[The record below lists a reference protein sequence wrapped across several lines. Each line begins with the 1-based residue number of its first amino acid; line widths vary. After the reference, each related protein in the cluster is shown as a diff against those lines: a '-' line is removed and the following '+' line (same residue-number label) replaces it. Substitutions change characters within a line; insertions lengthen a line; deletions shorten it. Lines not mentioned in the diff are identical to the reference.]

1 MKFTLLQELEE
12 INGGWKRIGKES
24 CVNYKMLYN
33 ITCKEIKS
41 LVSILLSTKT
51 REKERESIFK
61 LFVSC
66 FKQADKTNI
75 NRYDVILL
83 FKQILRFNLDRFEIY
98 EIINSSSIKSNV
110 SSEKLFK
117 WLIDYTAKNTTFN
130 SCSAIDVIKSMFLG
144 DTYPESFVKSFIS
157 IKASVYDRI
166 YTIYNFEKKNP
177 PQFKCPV
184 CNMVSTKPMVLAKHI
199 HLCRK
204 NLKQ

>member
-24 CVNYKMLYN
+24 CQNYRKLYN
-33 ITCKEIKS
+33 ITCKEIKN
-41 LVSILLSTKT
+41 LVGILLSNKV
-51 REKERESIFK
+51 REKDRESIFR

-66 FKQADKTNI
+66 FKQAEKTNM

-83 FKQILRFNLDRFEIY
+83 FKQVLKFDLDRFEIY
-98 EIINSSSIKSNV
+98 EIINSSSIKSNI

-117 WLIDYTAKNTTFN
+117 WLVVYTAKNTTFT
-130 SCSAIDVIKSMFLG
+130 SCSAIDVIKSIFLG
-144 DTYPESFVKSFIS
+144 TTYPESFVKSFIS
-157 IKASVYDRI
+157 IKASLYDRI

-184 CNMVSTKPMVLAKHI
+184 CNVVSTKPMVLAKHI
-199 HLCRK
+199 YICRK
-204 NLKQ
+204 NHKK